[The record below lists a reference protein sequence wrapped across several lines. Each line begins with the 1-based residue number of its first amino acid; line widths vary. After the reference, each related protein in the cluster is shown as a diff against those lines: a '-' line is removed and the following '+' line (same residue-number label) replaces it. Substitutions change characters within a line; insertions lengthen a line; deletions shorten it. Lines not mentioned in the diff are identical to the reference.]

1 MVIQDAENA
10 SCGISEI
17 KHSSQT
23 VPNQYRHLVNEE
35 YVSLTEKIFGRITR
49 RAVIYKGLSHFEG
62 NNIEYINA
70 EEYLKALA

>member
-1 MVIQDAENA
+1 M
-10 SCGISEI
+10 
-17 KHSSQT
+17 
-23 VPNQYRHLVNEE
+23 PNQYRHLVNEE

-49 RAVIYKGLSHFEG
+49 CAVIYKGVSHFEG